1 MSDLSNKCIA
11 LSALFMATEQIDQI
25 AYHGTSNQHDVRTLI
40 QSLFINDAEDSA
52 GIYGEL
58 NQLKNGFSKTLSML
72 GSNDQNP
79 DSLEVMR
86 YVISLIHLE
95 SQLRKNTSMGEQ
107 LIIELDAIKHRHS
120 DKDILDPELLKELGE
135 LYQSTI
141 SALGPRIMIKGE
153 QNHLEQPATV
163 AKIRALL
170 LAGIRAAVLWKQ
182 SGGNRFTLLLNRK
195 ALLNEADKL
204 LKSC

>member
-1 MSDLSNKCIA
+1 MNDLSNKCVA

-25 AYHGTSNQHDVRTLI
+25 AYQGTSNQHDVRTLV
-40 QSLFINDAEDSA
+40 QSLFVNEAQDSVS
-52 GIYGEL
+52 IYGEL
-58 NQLKNGFSKTLSML
+58 SQLENGFSKTVSML
-72 GSNDQNP
+72 DSKSQQA

-95 SQLRKNTSMGEQ
+95 TQLQKNVSMGEQ
-107 LIIELDAIKHRHS
+107 LIIELDAIKFRHN
-120 DKDILDPELLKELGE
+120 DKDILDSEILEELGE

-153 QNHLEQPATV
+153 QKHLEEPATV
-163 AKIRALL
+163 AKIRSLL

-195 ALLNEADKL
+195 ALMNEAEQL